1 MTEIGFIAAQ
11 HVEMRAVLPDGE
23 ADIAAR
29 AACEHQSST
38 VDRLH
43 LVATATSCA
52 KYGLTPSCD
61 FSSGCHSRES
71 DRPLSAQCGLDR
83 SSQRG
88 ISAFRVPGR
97 RTSERIGP
105 FVASGAC
112 AIGSVSADLLVILS
126 PWGKFTLQK
135 SDCQGHASRH
145 SCSNEGTAN
154 GSPCG
159 GTAVQEGAPKP

>member
-1 MTEIGFIAAQ
+1 MAKPTLPRANTKAAPSICCISW
-11 HVEMRAVLPDGE
+11 L
-23 ADIAAR
+23 
-29 AACEHQSST
+29 
-38 VDRLH
+38 
-43 LVATATSCA
+43 TATRCA

-61 FSSGCHSRES
+61 FSSGCHPCES

-97 RTSERIGP
+97 RASERIGP

-112 AIGSVSADLLVILS
+112 AKSSVSADLLLILS
-126 PWGKFTLQK
+126 PWEKFTLQK

-145 SCSNEGTAN
+145 SYSNEGTAN

-159 GTAVQEGAPKP
+159 GTECKKGPQNHDHQICFVSRGGISRQT